1 MQEVDWCVGSVN
13 TVFKVVERGVVVL
26 VLVLYFVLSG
36 CEQT

>member
-1 MQEVDWCVGSVN
+1 MQEVDWCVGSVDV
-13 TVFKVVERGVVVL
+13 VFKVVERGVVVL